1 MATTLQEALLAPG
14 TKPHVVADCQAL
26 IDGEVS
32 GKSGL
37 SGAGLKVAY
46 KAVTSFASGYC
57 QSVIENILPDLVA
70 QLERFWDDGAAP
82 GGGSFGDYL
91 AKRSDEVCEA
101 LLSVTNRMGR
111 ESSRAT
117 VVKAYNAVRGGA
129 AKNIQA
135 ALPTLGALVKKYA
148 GCPASPSPPP
158 VRSA

>member
-26 IDGEVS
+26 IDAEVA

-46 KAVTSFASGYC
+46 KAVTSFASGYYR
-57 QSVIENILPDLVA
+57 SVIENMLPDMVA
-70 QLERFWDDGAAP
+70 QLERFWADFVAA

-91 AKRSDEVCEA
+91 AKRSDEVSEA
-101 LLSVTNRMGR
+101 LLSVTDRMGR

-117 VVKAYNAVRGGA
+117 VVRAYNAVRGGA

-135 ALPTLGALVKKYA
+135 ALPNLGALVQKYA
-148 GCPASPSPPP
+148 G
-158 VRSA
+158 